1 MATLILLL
9 SWNLVTLIPPNVESI
24 QRRNLPKGV
33 SLLPHLKAYLYVI
46 LITKDPRRI
55 MDDMATIVTTGIL
68 STGIM
73 NLQKRR

>member
-1 MATLILLL
+1 M
-9 SWNLVTLIPPNVESI
+9 
-24 QRRNLPKGV
+24 
-33 SLLPHLKAYLYVI
+33 PHLKAYLYVI

-55 MDDMATIVTTGIL
+55 MDDMATIVTTDIL